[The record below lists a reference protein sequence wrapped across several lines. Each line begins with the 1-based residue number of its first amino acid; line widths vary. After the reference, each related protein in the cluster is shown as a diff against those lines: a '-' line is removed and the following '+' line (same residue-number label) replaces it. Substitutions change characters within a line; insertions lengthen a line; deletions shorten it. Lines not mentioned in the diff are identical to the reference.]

1 MSRFLSLLLFFC
13 SFGLLAGEGPT
24 RDAELIVAQGE
35 KTIAGKKVP
44 VLTLNGGFPGPV
56 LHFREGDTVRI
67 TVRNHLA
74 KDSTSIHWHGLLVPN
89 VQDGV
94 PELTT
99 PLIPAGGSHVFEFT
113 LKQSGTYWYHSHTAL
128 QEQEGIYG
136 AIVIDPKIP
145 EARPPDRDYV
155 VLMSDWT
162 HESGAEVMRT
172 LMRGDEWY
180 LIKKN
185 AMPSLTGAWQAG
197 ALADYFD
204 REKQRMPPMD
214 LSDVAYDAFLVNGL
228 PVQQLA
234 AKPGERVR
242 LRLINASSASY
253 FFVDSATG
261 PLTLTA
267 ADGQPVRPV
276 AVPRL
281 FHAIAETYDAEVTI
295 PAGPERSWVIRAT
308 ALDGSGQTEVI
319 LGSGP
324 RQELPA
330 VDKPDLYR
338 MEQMLDAAL
347 AEADTPLTDGT
358 PGSRALA
365 PYPLLRAPQKTTL
378 PASAP
383 VREITLRLSG
393 DMTRY
398 VWSFNGKTLAEDGVI
413 PVKKGEVLRLVMI
426 NDTMMHHPLHLH
438 GFYFRLINGQGDFS
452 PLKHTLDLPPMGRRT
467 VEFLADENGDW
478 FFHCHVL
485 YHMMMGMARVFS
497 VRDTLEEPRKVNYGE
512 ADDDLWYTSGKLTLA
527 SNQERGELMAMDSK
541 QQISLM
547 WDSSWK
553 AKEDLMAELSWARYL
568 GTDDAFVAGLRHERM
583 TMKMTHSVHHEH
595 NGVHALHPMEMEE
608 EESQTRAFIGLEHRF
623 PFFIHSRLTLDHAGE
638 VRLEIDKSFQLSNSL
653 SLEVGGDYDTEMH
666 FSHEEALV
674 WRFSKPLSLRAGYH
688 SERHFGIGLTYTF

>member
-1 MSRFLSLLLFFC
+1 
-13 SFGLLAGEGPT
+13 
-24 RDAELIVAQGE
+24 
-35 KTIAGKKVP
+35 
-44 VLTLNGGFPGPV
+44 
-56 LHFREGDTVRI
+56 
-67 TVRNHLA
+67 
-74 KDSTSIHWHGLLVPN
+74 
-89 VQDGV
+89 
-94 PELTT
+94 
-99 PLIPAGGSHVFEFT
+99 
-113 LKQSGTYWYHSHTAL
+113 
-128 QEQEGIYG
+128 
-136 AIVIDPKIP
+136 
-145 EARPPDRDYV
+145 
-155 VLMSDWT
+155 
-162 HESGAEVMRT
+162 MRT
-172 LMRGDEWY
+172 LMRGDDWY
-180 LIKKN
+180 LIRKN

-214 LSDVAYDAFLVNGL
+214 LSDVTYDAFLVNGL

-330 VDKPDLYR
+330 VNKPDLYR

-358 PGSRALA
+358 PGARALA
-365 PYPLLRAPQKTTL
+365 PYPLLRAPQNTTL
-378 PASAP
+378 PSTAP
-383 VREITLRLSG
+383 VREVTLRLSG
-393 DMTRY
+393 EMTRY

-438 GFYFRLINGQGDFS
+438 GFYFRLVNGQGDFA
-452 PLKHTLDLPPMGRRT
+452 PLKHTVDLPPMGRRT
-467 VEFLADENGDW
+467 VEFLADENGVW

-497 VRDTLEEPRKVNYGE
+497 VRDTLEEPRKVVYGE

-527 SNQERGELMAMDSK
+527 SNQERGEVMAMDSK
-541 QQISLM
+541 QRISLM

-553 AKEDLMAELSWARYL
+553 AREDLMAELSWARYL

-583 TMKMTHSVHHEH
+583 TMKMTHPVHHEH
-595 NGVHALHPMEMEE
+595 NGVPALHPMEMEE
-608 EESQTRAFIGLEHRF
+608 EESQTRAFLGLEHRF
-623 PFFIHSRLTLDHAGE
+623 PFFIHTRLTLDHAGAG
-638 VRLEIDKSFQLSNSL
+638 RLEIDKSFQISNSL
-653 SLEVGGDYDTEMH
+653 SLEISADYDTEMD

-674 WRFSKPLSLRAGYH
+674 WRFSKPLSLRLGYH